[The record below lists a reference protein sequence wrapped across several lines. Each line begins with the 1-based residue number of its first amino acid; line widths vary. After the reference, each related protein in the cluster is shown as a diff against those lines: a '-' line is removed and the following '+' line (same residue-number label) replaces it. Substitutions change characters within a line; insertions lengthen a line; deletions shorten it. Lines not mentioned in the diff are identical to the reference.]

1 MHICTQLYIYM
12 NTVKIQK
19 TLKKLCTAS
28 IKTKLNHV
36 ALQYQKGKKK
46 NERRK
51 EKNIG
56 REDFNITYL
65 L

>member
-46 NERRK
+46 NKRRK
-51 EKNIG
+51 EKKYRKG
-56 REDFNITYL
+56 RF
-65 L
+65 